1 MAGNATLRM
10 GYTRI
15 EPFPG
20 GRLAFTA
27 LEHDAKT
34 SDGRGRTKAQG
45 WIIAEAGAGEGLNR
59 LCPSPKRA
67 RKKRTAGIQCRGN
80 GRRDYS
86 KMRKRS
92 YKNNKNHTYIY
103 KNLYRYKIFRI
114 FALRIFRKYV
124 QRWSRLLFPVQKVR
138 NR

>member
-20 GRLAFTA
+20 GRLAFAA

-34 SDGRGRTKAQG
+34 GDGRGRTKAQG

-59 LCPSPKRA
+59 LCPSQKERE
-67 RKKRTAGIQCRGN
+67 RKGQPAYNAGGMDGGTIQKCAKDHTKTTKITLIFTKICIDTKFFVSLHSEFSANTFNDGV
-80 GRRDYS
+80 DYFFL
-86 KMRKRS
+86 
-92 YKNNKNHTYIY
+92 YKK
-103 KNLYRYKIFRI
+103 
-114 FALRIFRKYV
+114 
-124 QRWSRLLFPVQKVR
+124 
-138 NR
+138 